1 MSRPK
6 LQIALDHND
15 LEQALADVFQV
26 GDIVDIIEIGTILCL
41 QEGRKAISCIRS
53 MFPRKTIVADTKCAD
68 AGERYPTGDLSS
80 KSRCIT
86 FW

>member
-26 GDIVDIIEIGTILCL
+26 GDIVDIIEDEEEQNIFT
-41 QEGRKAISCIRS
+41 
-53 MFPRKTIVADTKCAD
+53 
-68 AGERYPTGDLSS
+68 Y
-80 KSRCIT
+80 
-86 FW
+86 